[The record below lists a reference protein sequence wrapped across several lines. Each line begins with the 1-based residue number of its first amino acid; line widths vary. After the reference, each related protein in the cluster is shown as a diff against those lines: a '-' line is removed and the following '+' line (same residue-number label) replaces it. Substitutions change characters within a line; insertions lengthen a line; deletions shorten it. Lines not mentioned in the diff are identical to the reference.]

1 MSTIKEIISYPKK
14 CVCRVGND
22 ISDVV
27 LSGVW
32 ITGVAIGLVK
42 GSAVRVKRTVIGV
55 KRKQRLPTIFKPGY
69 DGDKELQVLGEEAK
83 GLEEGLR
90 RAEEEVDR
98 IEKQVKK
105 TSAVQHEIV
114 STGNQYN
121 SESPTT
127 EKASEEERK
136 DLQVL
141 SSEANGLEENLGKL
155 EIMVDKLI
163 EKAER
168 G

>member
-14 CVCRVGND
+14 CVCTVGND
-22 ISDVV
+22 IYDVL

-42 GSAVRVKRTVIGV
+42 GTAVQVKRTVTGV
-55 KRKQRLPTIFKPGY
+55 KRKQQLPMIVKPGY
-69 DGDKELQVLGEEAK
+69 DEDKDLSALSEEAK
-83 GLEEGLR
+83 VLEEGMR
-90 RAEEEVDR
+90 RAEEEVER
-98 IEKQVKK
+98 IEKQINE
-105 TSAVQHEIV
+105 TSSVQHEIV

-121 SESPTT
+121 SEALTI

-136 DLQVL
+136 HLQAL
-141 SSEANGLEENLGKL
+141 FSEANGLEETLGNL

-163 EKAER
+163 EKAKR

>member
-1 MSTIKEIISYPKK
+1 MSKIKEIISYPKK
-14 CVCRVGND
+14 CVCTVGND

-27 LSGVW
+27 LTGVW

-42 GSAVRVKRTVIGV
+42 ESAVQVKRTVIGV
-55 KRKQRLPTIFKPGY
+55 KRKQQLPVVVKPGY
-69 DGDKELQVLGEEAK
+69 DEDKDLRALSEEAK

-90 RAEEEVDR
+90 IAEEEVDR
-98 IEKQVKK
+98 IEGQINK

-114 STGNQYN
+114 SPGSQYN
-121 SESPTT
+121 SEPLTI
-127 EKASEEERK
+127 EKASEEEHK
-136 DLQVL
+136 HLQAL

-155 EIMVDKLI
+155 ETMVDKLI
-163 EKAER
+163 EKAKR

>member
-1 MSTIKEIISYPKK
+1 MSKIKEIVTYPQK
-14 CVCRVGND
+14 CVCTVGND
-22 ISDVV
+22 ISDVL

-42 GSAVRVKRTVIGV
+42 GSAVRVKRTVIGA
-55 KRKQRLPTIFKPGY
+55 KRKQQLPIVVKPGY
-69 DGDKELQVLGEEAK
+69 DEDKELSALSEEAK

-105 TSAVQHEIV
+105 TSTVQHEIV
-114 STGNQYN
+114 STGSQYN
-121 SESPTT
+121 AEPLTI
-127 EKASEEERK
+127 EKSSEEEHK
-136 DLQVL
+136 HLQVL
-141 SSEANGLEENLGKL
+141 SGEANGLEENLGKL

-163 EKAER
+163 EKAKR